1 MSISS
6 RGKLSGAIKGNSELN
21 GSMAMGN
28 PARGAVKSVNGIRP
42 DKNGNVEIEI
52 PECDAVKTV
61 NGIAPD
67 ENGNVDIPGGGMP
80 NELDQ
85 VKLLI
90 EADML
95 PAVHDVNGA
104 ILTDENGN
112 VILRY

>member
-21 GSMAMGN
+21 GSMSMGN
-28 PARGAVKSVNGIRP
+28 PAKGAVKTVNGVKP
-42 DKNGNVEIEI
+42 DKNGNVEV
-52 PECDAVKTV
+52 DAL
-61 NGIAPD
+61 PD
-67 ENGNVDIPGGGMP
+67 EL
-80 NELDQ
+80 EQ
-85 VKLLI
+85 VEILI
-90 EADML
+90 ESDML